1 MSRTPQKPHDSIGA
15 FVPHSPSPIAGADDG
30 PLVGLGFAVKDLFDI
45 SGHVTGGGSP
55 AWLASHTP
63 AHTTSPLVTTLL
75 AAGADLLGKTVCD
88 ELFYSVAGENAHYG
102 TPHNVRAPGRIP
114 GGSSS
119 GSAAAVAAALC
130 DFALGSDTG
139 GSVRVPA
146 SFCGLYGLRPSH
158 GRVSLEH
165 ALAMA
170 PSFDTAGWFTRDA
183 ASCARL
189 GRLLLDGQ
197 ALDAPVTRVLIAE
210 DAAHQADASV
220 QNALREFIATKR
232 EHFGTPSPVTLA
244 PLGLDT
250 WRECLR
256 IAQGYEIW
264 QQFGAWVTATQP
276 ALGPGVRERM
286 EMASRIDADSAARA
300 AQLRATIRT
309 QLETLITPGTVVLL
323 PSAPCIA
330 PPCQLEATAADEFR
344 RRTMALTS
352 SASLSGLPQ
361 LSMPALEVDHCPVG
375 LSLLG
380 WRGGDQCL
388 LDFAATLSAPDTRG
402 G

>member
-1 MSRTPQKPHDSIGA
+1 MSRTPQKPHDTIGA
-15 FVPHSPSPIAGADDG
+15 FVPHSPPPIAGADDG

-102 TPHNVRAPGRIP
+102 TPHNMRAPGRIP

-119 GSAAAVAAALC
+119 GSAAAVAAVLC

-183 ASCARL
+183 ASCAHL
-189 GRLLLDGQ
+189 GRLLLDGP
-197 ALDAPVTRVLIAE
+197 AVDAPVTRVLIAE
-210 DAAHQADASV
+210 DAVHQADASV
-220 QNALREFIATKR
+220 QNALRAFIATKR
-232 EHFGTPSPVTLA
+232 EYFAAPSPVMLA

-309 QLETLITPGTVVLL
+309 QLESLITPGTVVLL

-344 RRTMALTS
+344 RRTMALTC

-361 LSMPALEVDHCPVG
+361 LSVPALEVQDCPVG
-375 LSLLG
+375 LSLMG

-388 LDFAATLSAPDTRG
+388 LDFAATLAAQDLRNH
-402 G
+402 